1 MTKSAPGIETKKR
14 PAADEAQL
22 RASNPEASVWVS
34 ANAGS
39 GKTHALTTRVARLLL
54 ADTEPGRILC
64 LTFTK
69 AAAAEMSSRL
79 YRRLGDWAVMDDDG
93 LAHEIAAIEGS
104 MPSRAKLALA
114 RELFARAIETPGGLK
129 IQTIHAFCE
138 RLLGRFPLEAGVPPN
153 FDILDERG
161 TADLLTEVRDGV
173 LRRAGAAPETML
185 GRALALVV
193 GRVDEL
199 AFGRLLSEI
208 AGERRTFEKLVAHFG
223 GIEGAVAGVR
233 DTLGVGRDETSEG
246 VRREMATLP
255 EEEMRAAAATLAR
268 GTKTDVERAAALADI
283 LADPAAWPDRL
294 DKYKPVFLTEKDEPR
309 KSLITKKLGAENPSV
324 EAVLRR
330 EQERLLGLLNRQR
343 AAGVAEATEAVFH
356 LADAIL
362 ADFERTKR
370 SRALLDYDDLISQT
384 RRLLH
389 ESDMAPWVL
398 FKLDGGIDHILVDE
412 AQDTSPEQW
421 DVIAA
426 LTEEFLSGLGAR
438 ERRRTIFA
446 VGDEKQSIFSFQG
459 ADPARFEEM
468 HRHFEKRVKAA
479 ELAWSPV
486 RLVRSFRSVPEVL
499 AAVDKVFAHEA
510 TRAGLTASGE
520 IDLHIAHRDL
530 DAGLVEIWD
539 LEVPDDTDEKS
550 AWDAPLDY
558 MTETAPA
565 AKLARRIATTIRGWL
580 DSGEM
585 LLAKGRPIGAGD
597 ILILVRRRNAFVS
610 EMVRH
615 LKELGVPV
623 AGADR
628 MVLTEQIAVMDLMA
642 TGAFVLMP
650 EDDLTLATVLK
661 SPLVGLSEDDLF
673 ALARGREGSLWRSLS
688 AHEGEASRLGAA
700 HAWLAALLARAD
712 YERPYEFFAHFLAGE
727 GGRRKLLARLGADA
741 GDPIDEF
748 LALALEFERVHAPS
762 LQGFLHWVERGA
774 AEIKRDMEQGRDEV
788 RVMTVHGAKGLEAE
802 IVFMPDTCATPGGR
816 HDPALLALPTE
827 PKLLLWPP
835 RRKEED
841 AVSALAREA
850 HRRGQTD
857 EYRRLLYVAMTRAR
871 DRLYICGYRGQKA
884 PAADC
889 WYNLVANALVP
900 EAKEIALADG
910 GTIWRIE
917 GAQRRAPA
925 PVPPE
930 AERVSRDLPSWTR
943 AAAPA
948 EPTPSRP
955 LAPSRLPP
963 ENVPEPPALSPL
975 AGDATARFRRG
986 RLIHRLLQTLPDLD
1000 EAAREDAA
1008 RRFLASPAHALD
1020 AAAQGEIAGAVFA
1033 VLREPAFAEIFAPGA
1048 RAEAAIVGRIDFAGR
1063 PTLVSGQIDRLC
1075 VTQSDVLVVD
1085 YKTNR
1090 PAPARVEEVSPA
1102 YLAQMAAYRAVLGG
1116 IYPGRAIRCAL
1127 LWTDGPR
1134 LMELPAALLDR
1145 ALANHAASA
1154 KGSDAA
1160 P

>member
-1 MTKSAPGIETKKR
+1 MTKPGPGLETKKQ
-14 PAADEAQL
+14 PSADEAQL

-79 YRRLGDWAVMDDDG
+79 YQRLGNWAVMDDEK
-93 LAHEIAAIEGS
+93 LALEIAAIEGP

-114 RELFARAIETPGGLK
+114 RKLFARAIETPGGLK

-138 RLLGRFPLEAGVPPN
+138 RLLGRFPLEADVPPN
-153 FDILDERG
+153 FEILDERG
-161 TADLLTEVRDGV
+161 ADELMMDVRDGV
-173 LRRAGAAPETML
+173 LRRAGAAPETPL

-193 GRVDEL
+193 GRIDEL
-199 AFGRLLSEI
+199 SFGRLLSEI

-223 GIEGAVAGVR
+223 GIEGTVAAIR
-233 DTLGVGRDETSEG
+233 QTLGIGRDETSEG
-246 VRREMATLP
+246 VRRDMAAIP
-255 EEEMRAAAATLAR
+255 EGEMRAAAATLAH
-268 GTKTDVERAAALADI
+268 GTKTDTERSAALADI
-283 LADPAAWPDRL
+283 LADRTAWPDRL
-294 DKYKPVFLTEKDEPR
+294 DDYTHIFLTTKDEPR
-309 KSLITKKLGAENPSV
+309 KSLITKKLGNENP
-324 EAVLRR
+324 AVAASLLR
-330 EQERLLGLLNRQR
+330 EQERLLALLGRLR

-362 ADFERTKR
+362 AGFERTKR
-370 SRALLDYDDLISQT
+370 ARALLDYDDLISHT

-389 ESDMAPWVL
+389 ESDMAAWVL

-438 ERRRTIFA
+438 ERLRTIFA

-459 ADPARFEEM
+459 ADPARFDEM
-468 HRHFEKRVKAA
+468 HRHFEKRVRAA

-499 AAVDKVFAHEA
+499 AAVDKVFAHDVA
-510 TRAGLTASGE
+510 RGGLTASGE
-520 IDLHIAHRDL
+520 IDLHIAHREH
-530 DAGLVEIWD
+530 DAGLVEIWE
-539 LEVPDDTDEKS
+539 LEVLDPESEKEP
-550 AWDAPLDY
+550 WDAPLDY

-565 AKLARRIATTIRGWL
+565 AKLARRIATTIRDWI

-585 LLAKGRPIGAGD
+585 LVSKGRAIRPGD

-615 LKELGVPV
+615 LKELDVPV

-628 MVLTEQIAVMDLMA
+628 MILTEQIAVMDLLA
-642 TGAFVLMP
+642 VGAFVLMP

-661 SPLVGLSEDDLF
+661 CPLVGLSEDDLF
-673 ALARGREGSLWRSLS
+673 TLAWKREGSLWRALC
-688 AHEGEASRLGAA
+688 AHEGEASRFGAA
-700 HAWLAALLARAD
+700 HAWLAALLKRAD
-712 YERPYEFFAHFLAGE
+712 FERPYEFFAHLLAGE
-727 GGRRKLLARLGADA
+727 GGRHKLLARLGPDA

-748 LALALEFERVHAPS
+748 LALALEFERAHAPS

-835 RRKEED
+835 RRNEED
-841 AVSALAREA
+841 AISARAREA
-850 HRRGQTD
+850 HRLTQAD

-871 DRLYICGYRGQKA
+871 DRLYICGYRGKTE

-889 WYNLVANALVP
+889 WYNLVANALIP

-910 GTIWRIE
+910 GRLWRIE
-917 GAQRRAPA
+917 GEQRRAPA
-925 PVPPE
+925 PEPAKATEMP
-930 AERVSRDLPSWTR
+930 RDLPPWTR
-943 AAAPA
+943 VAAPA

-963 ENVPEPPALSPL
+963 ENLPEPPPLSPL
-975 AGDATARFRRG
+975 AGDATQRFKRG

-1000 EAAREDAA
+1000 EAAREEAA

-1020 AAAQGEIAGAVFA
+1020 GAAQAEIAGAVFA
-1033 VLREPAFAEIFAPGA
+1033 VLREPAFAAIFAPGA
-1048 RAEAAIVGRIDFAGR
+1048 RAEAAIVGRIDLAGK
-1063 PTLVSGQIDRLC
+1063 PTLVTGQIDRLC
-1075 VTQSDVLVVD
+1075 VTETNVLVID

-1116 IYPGRAIRCAL
+1116 VYPGRAVRCAL

-1145 ALANHAASA
+1145 ALGSHAAPA
-1154 KGSDAA
+1154 K
-1160 P
+1160 